1 MRLHCGAAQ
10 ARSLRQ
16 TERASFT
23 AWTTRVSNPVRDPSF
38 RPSLSDPSSCGAFAT
53 GGPSRIIGFHSY
65 PGRTPRVFRSQ
76 ARQFSPDAHPLGGWI
91 SRRTCPAGYGRFRP
105 NNSGHH
111 SDCRYYR
118 GGWHRS
124 CPVLVR
130 APPYGV
136 QKRGLY
142 ALALGVP
149 LSHWRA
155 V

>member
-38 RPSLSDPSSCGAFAT
+38 RPSLSDPCFRGAFAI
-53 GGPSRIIGFHSY
+53 GGPFRITGFHSY
-65 PGRTPRVFRSQ
+65 PKRTPRIFRSQ
-76 ARQFSPDAHPLGGWI
+76 AEQFPPAAQWLSHWI
-91 SRRTCPAGYGRFRP
+91 SRQTCSASYGRFRP
-105 NNSGHH
+105 NNIGHH
-111 SDCRYYR
+111 SGCRYYR

-124 CPVLVR
+124 CPALIR
-130 APPYGV
+130 GPPYGPE
-136 QKRGLY
+136 KRGLY

>member
-38 RPSLSDPSSCGAFAT
+38 RPSPSDPLSRGAFAT
-53 GGPSRIIGFHSY
+53 DGPSGITGFHSY
-65 PGRTPRVFRSQ
+65 PGRTPRVARSQ
-76 ARQFSPDAHPLGGWI
+76 AGWFPSDAHPLSGWI

-105 NNSGHH
+105 NKIGHH
-111 SDCRYYR
+111 SSCRYYR

-124 CPVLVR
+124 CPALIR
-130 APPYGV
+130 LPPYGR

-142 ALALGVP
+142 ALALGIP
-149 LSHWRA
+149 LSHCRA